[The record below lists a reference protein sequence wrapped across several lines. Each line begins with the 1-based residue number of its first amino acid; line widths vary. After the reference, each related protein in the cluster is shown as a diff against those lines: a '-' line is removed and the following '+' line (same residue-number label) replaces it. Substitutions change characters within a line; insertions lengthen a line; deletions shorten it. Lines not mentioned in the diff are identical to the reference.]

1 VVMMKRK
8 TQIKLTA
15 LILTLVYFALSSL
28 VMVRA
33 GEQAGMHEH
42 GTNHAAHHTS
52 FLCNWMCAASS
63 VIPSA
68 DLKVTQSVDPSF
80 EKLPIHAELF
90 LSNLSVFY
98 VYIRPPPA
106 FLA

>member
-1 VVMMKRK
+1 MITRK

-15 LILTLVYFALSSL
+15 FVLTLIYFALSSF
-28 VMVRA
+28 VMIRA
-33 GEQAGMHEH
+33 GEQAAVHEH

-52 FLCNWMCAASS
+52 FVCNWMCVALS

-68 DLKVTQSVDPSF
+68 DLKVTQDVQPSF
-80 EKLPIHAELF
+80 EKLPIPAESF

-98 VYIRPPPA
+98 VYIRPPPV